1 MLRIVPDDTK
11 FDFMRFRR
19 ISFPAS
25 AVLSIFAICLYF
37 FVGLNFSIDFVGGS
51 ILEVKTRSGQPA
63 DLAKMRSSL
72 GALGLGDIQL
82 QQFGTPDNVLIRIP
96 LQPGGEAA
104 QNVGKEKVKA
114 TLGDEVS
121 IEREDVVGPRISNE
135 MLATST
141 IGLMVAS
148 ARVKPASIAEI
159 ALRPVRISSR
169 MRS

>member
-37 FVGLNFSIDFVGGS
+37 FVGLNFGIDFVGGT
-51 ILEVKTRSGQPA
+51 ILEVKTKSGEQA

-96 LQPGGEAA
+96 LQQGGETAQGAA
-104 QNVGKEKVKA
+104 K
-114 TLGDEVS
+114 
-121 IEREDVVGPRISNE
+121 
-135 MLATST
+135 
-141 IGLMVAS
+141 
-148 ARVKPASIAEI
+148 
-159 ALRPVRISSR
+159 
-169 MRS
+169 